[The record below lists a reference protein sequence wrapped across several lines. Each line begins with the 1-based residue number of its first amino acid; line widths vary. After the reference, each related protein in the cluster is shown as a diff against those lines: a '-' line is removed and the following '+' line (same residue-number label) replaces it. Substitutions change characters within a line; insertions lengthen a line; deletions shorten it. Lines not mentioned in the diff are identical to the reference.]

1 MRIGVFKKYWNK
13 FKYNKKK
20 REMLVQMFD
29 DADEQVAGL
38 LQDEFVPWKDEI
50 EGARQFLADVE
61 KKAVEKKAEMSFLG

>member
-1 MRIGVFKKYWNK
+1 
-13 FKYNKKK
+13 
-20 REMLVQMFD
+20 
-29 DADEQVAGL
+29 

>member
-29 DADEQVAGL
+29 DADE
-38 LQDEFVPWKDEI
+38 
-50 EGARQFLADVE
+50 
-61 KKAVEKKAEMSFLG
+61 